1 MAADKNPP
9 HQEVI
14 QLTTDSD
21 ELLKGFVDKET
32 IERSRLLDVDKADLS
47 DTTIV
52 HYELGDQGYF
62 VRWKV
67 EYSPLQKM
75 IDIYLRFFV
84 SSGIFLLFSAWMF
97 FVGNFG
103 GYLTGIVCLGGSIGT
118 AFWGFKLLNQEYV
131 FNLGIDSFTLTIKD
145 VFEKK
150 RQYDYSEMKN
160 FEIMPTGMD
169 DNWGLSFALHL
180 KNDRLIIKGRPH
192 SIKLLKGLL
201 EVFLK
206 RINAS
211 RKKLGK
217 EEMIQLA

>member
-1 MAADKNPP
+1 MVS
-9 HQEVI
+9 E
-14 QLTTDSD
+14 SD

-32 IERSRLLDVDKADLS
+32 IEKSRLLDVDKADLS

-52 HYELGDQGYF
+52 HYELGDNGYF

-84 SSGIFLLFSAWMF
+84 SAVIFLVFAVLLLMM
-97 FVGNFG
+97 GNFG
-103 GYLTGIVCLGGSIGT
+103 GYLTGTVCLVSALGC
-118 AFWGFKLLNQEYV
+118 AFYGWKMLGKEYE
-131 FNLGIDSFTLTIKD
+131 FNLGIDQFTLTVRD

-150 RQYDYSEMKN
+150 MQFDYSEMRK
-160 FEIMPTGMD
+160 FELMPTAMD
-169 DNWGLSFALHL
+169 DDWGLSFALHL
-180 KNDRLIIKGRPH
+180 KNDRMIIKGRPH
-192 SIKLLKGLL
+192 SIRLLKGLL

-206 RINAS
+206 RINAN

-217 EEMIQLA
+217 EDLIQLA